1 MFSAGQ
7 GSFRA
12 AMIDRRRHPDAEF
25 GLVFTDTLYED
36 ADAHRFLIE
45 GAAQVIGRNLN
56 WTVRADDFPDYR
68 APEDTPIEEYCG
80 NPEWRAFLADLRA
93 RTIDALP
100 ELVWLVEGRDPWEIF
115 RDKRFVGNSGKD
127 PCSLIAKRECLA
139 DWRSEHC
146 HRDGELFGDPD
157 VFLVGIG
164 EHEKHRFYG
173 DAKGI
178 GIKRA
183 NAADGWLYEAPLIE
197 VEEAL
202 NAGAQL
208 PAAVLD
214 LLFLPLDQIGPAEP
228 RLYGMGYMHN
238 NCGGFCCKAGQA
250 HWANRF
256 RVQPE
261 RFAYDALMERKMRAF
276 LGADVSML
284 TDRRGGTGKKPMSL
298 DAFADR
304 ISAEPTREYEYAPGE
319 SGCGCMG
326 VAA

>member
-1 MFSAGQ
+1 MIGRRYTMFSAGQ

-12 AMIDRRRHPDAEF
+12 ALIDRARHPDAEF

-36 ADAHRFLIE
+36 ADAYRFLIE
-45 GAAQVIGRNLN
+45 GAAQVIGRRLN
-56 WTVRADDFPDYR
+56 WTVRAEDFPDYR
-68 APEDTPIEEYCG
+68 VPDDVPIEEYRG

-115 RDKRFVGNSGKD
+115 RDKRFIGNSGVD
-127 PCSLIAKRECLA
+127 PCSLIAKRECVA
-139 DWRSEHC
+139 DWRAATCRRE
-146 HRDGELFGDPD
+146 GELFGPAD

-164 EHEKHRFYG
+164 EHEAHRFYG
-173 DAKGI
+173 DSKSI
-178 GIKRA
+178 GIRA
-183 NAADGWLYEAPLIE
+183 ANGADGWIYEAPLLSE
-197 VEEAL
+197 
-202 NAGAQL
+202 
-208 PAAVLD
+208 PARGEMS
-214 LLFLPLDQIGPAEP
+214 LFYAPLDVIGPAEP
-228 RLYGMGYMHN
+228 RLYGKGYMHN

-261 RFAYDALMERKMRAF
+261 RFAYDAMMERKLRAF
-276 LGADVSML
+276 LGKDVAML
-284 TDRRGGTGKKPMSL
+284 TDRRNGEKNPMSL
-298 DAFADR
+298 DTFAER
-304 ISAEPTREYEYAPGE
+304 LRAEPARAYEYQPGE